1 MLKNTVV
8 QNQIAIQTLHAAPKS
23 DKNLQLMLITYLS
36 KMAGLTLHTTGDSKT
51 ALSFLTLAKQYANE
65 WQETAI
71 LHALQQDIAS
81 LQAVSVV
88 DTEALI
94 LKITKVRQQINN
106 LTIIPTHAEIKPA
119 KQPPRFFSNVLQALK
134 DLVIVRKRQ
143 VEPILPSDQLATL
156 RLILQ
161 AKLLQAE
168 FAIIQKQEQLYQDC
182 LVQTIDLINRYFVL
196 NSSVTNTI
204 LQTLQEL
211 QQVKLQPKFP
221 ILTSLQH
228 SLKTS
233 RS

>member
-1 MLKNTVV
+1 
-8 QNQIAIQTLHAAPKS
+8 
-23 DKNLQLMLITYLS
+23 
-36 KMAGLTLHTTGDSKT
+36 MA
-51 ALSFLTLAKQYANE
+51 
-65 WQETAI
+65 ETAI